1 MVMVTGSF
9 FRWRFLM
16 TRDEMIQKFT
26 DMIDRAY
33 ENGWD
38 EGYRRGLEDQ
48 DA

>member
-1 MVMVTGSF
+1 
-9 FRWRFLM
+9 M
-16 TRDEMIQKFT
+16 TRDEMIAQMTVF
-26 DMIDRAY
+26 IDRAY